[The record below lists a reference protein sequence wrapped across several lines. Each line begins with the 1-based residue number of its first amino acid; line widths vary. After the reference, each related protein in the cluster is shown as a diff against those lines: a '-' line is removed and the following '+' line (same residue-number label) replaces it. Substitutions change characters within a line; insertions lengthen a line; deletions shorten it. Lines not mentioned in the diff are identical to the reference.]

1 MTTKQLWLLTG
12 GNGAGKTTFYHHF
25 LASTGLPFINADIIA
40 RNLDNKNSEAISYE
54 AAKIAGK
61 LRHDMLQRG
70 SSFCFE
76 TVFSHPSKIDFI
88 AEAKALGYQII
99 LIYIHLQTDTL
110 NQARVAQRVTEGG
123 HNVPTDKIVSRI
135 PRTMTHVN
143 SAIPLADIVKIY
155 DNSSKVTPYT
165 PIAEIKS
172 GRVHA
177 QINPLPEWTAII
189 LDGHI

>member
-1 MTTKQLWLLTG
+1 MTAKQLWVLTG

-25 LASTGLPFINADIIA
+25 LAPTGLPFINADIIA
-40 RNLDNKNSEAISYE
+40 HNLDSKNTEAMSYE

-70 SSFCFE
+70 RSFCFE

-88 AEAKALGYQII
+88 AKAKALNYQVI
-99 LIYIHLQTDTL
+99 LVYIHLQTDTL

-123 HNVPTDKIVSRI
+123 HNVPADKIISRI
-135 PRTMTHVN
+135 PRTMANVN

-155 DNSSKVTPYT
+155 DNSSKESPYI
-165 PIAEIKS
+165 PIAEITDGIAHKHVS
-172 GRVHA
+172 
-177 QINPLPEWTAII
+177 PLPEWATLIM
-189 LDGHI
+189 DGFL

>member
-1 MTTKQLWLLTG
+1 MTAKQLWVLTG

-25 LASTGLPFINADIIA
+25 LAPTGLPFINADIIA
-40 RNLDNKNSEAISYE
+40 RNLDSKNTEAMSYE

-76 TVFSHPSKIDFI
+76 TVFSHSSKIDFI
-88 AEAKALGYQII
+88 AKAKALNYQVI
-99 LIYIHLQTDTL
+99 LVYIHLQTDTL

-123 HNVPTDKIVSRI
+123 HNVPADKIVSRI
-135 PRTMTHVN
+135 PRAMANVH

-155 DNSSKVTPYT
+155 DNSSKETPYI

-172 GRVHA
+172 GGVHA
-177 QINPLPEWTAII
+177 QINPLPEWAAVF